1 MTVSVSRRSFFAL
14 SGAAG
19 AVAMLPGTAAA
30 LTART
35 ALSMVDGLVADIN
48 EVIGSGMSED
58 AMITRFE
65 AIFDDYADV
74 PIIARTALG
83 VDWRRASSSQ
93 RTRFVAAFR
102 SYVSKKYG
110 RRFREFIGGR
120 IEVSEA
126 VSVPNGIEV
135 RAMAVLQG
143 QAPFE
148 VSFVIS
154 DGSGAPK
161 FINMFIEG
169 VNMITSERTEI
180 GAMLDRRRGDI
191 DGLITDLEAL

>member
-1 MTVSVSRRSFFAL
+1 MATFVTRRSLFVVAAAAAVFPHAALAL
-14 SGAAG
+14 S
-19 AVAMLPGTAAA
+19 TAQATTLVDA
-30 LTART
+30 L
-35 ALSMVDGLVADIN
+35 VGDIN
-48 EVIGSGMSED
+48 RVIGSGKSEA
-58 AMITRFE
+58 AMISDFE
-65 AIFDDYADV
+65 TIFDTYADV

-83 VDWRRASSSQ
+83 SDWRRATDSQ
-93 RTRFVAAFR
+93 RTRFVTAFR
-102 SYVSKKYG
+102 SYVASKYG

-126 VSVPNGIEV
+126 ATVPNGVEV

-143 QAPFE
+143 QSPFE

-154 DGSGAPK
+154 DGSGRPK
-161 FINMFIEG
+161 FINLFIEG
-169 VNMITSERTEI
+169 INMITSERTEI

>member
-1 MTVSVSRRSFFAL
+1 MATFVTRRSLFVVAAAAAVFPHAALAL
-14 SGAAG
+14 S
-19 AVAMLPGTAAA
+19 TAQATTLVDA
-30 LTART
+30 L
-35 ALSMVDGLVADIN
+35 VGDIN
-48 EVIGSGMSED
+48 KVIGSGKSEA
-58 AMITRFE
+58 AMISDFE
-65 AIFDDYADV
+65 TIFDTYADV

-83 VDWRRASSSQ
+83 SDWRRATDSQ
-93 RTRFVAAFR
+93 RTRFVTAFR
-102 SYVSKKYG
+102 SYVASKYG

-126 VSVPNGIEV
+126 ATVPNGVEV

-143 QAPFE
+143 QSPFE

-154 DGSGAPK
+154 DGSGRPK
-161 FINMFIEG
+161 FINLFIEG
-169 VNMITSERTEI
+169 INMITSERTEI